1 MALFV
6 LGRVPRIL
14 EQMVRNRVGT
24 YIQAFVIVVRGAS
37 PKGFSKCTE
46 NKTRWPH
53 RIMKV

>member
-1 MALFV
+1 VALFV

-14 EQMVRNRVGT
+14 EQMVRNHVGT
-24 YIQAFVIVVRGAS
+24 YIQAFVIVVRGAN
-37 PKGFSKCTE
+37 PKGFSNTE